1 MKLEKDFV
9 ISAGTEVPAHFELRV
24 KAMLGA
30 KIEYYSPI
38 FDEWIEWSHSWFL
51 DNIKYRIAENEAK
64 N

>member
-9 ISAGTEVPAHFELRV
+9 IAAGTEVPAHFELRV

-30 KIEYYSPI
+30 KIEYYNDLSEQWATWYPS
-38 FDEWIEWSHSWFL
+38 DFL
-51 DNIKYRIAENEAK
+51 ENMEYRIAENEAK

>member
-9 ISAGTEVPAHFELRV
+9 IAAGTEVPAHFELRV

-30 KIEYYSPI
+30 KIEYYDKGSEKWY
-38 FDEWIEWSHSWFL
+38 EWYNSWF
-51 DNIKYRIAENEAK
+51 DCHFEYRIAENETK

>member
-9 ISAGTEVPAHFELRV
+9 IAAGTEVPAHFELRV

-30 KIEYYSPI
+30 KIEVYIPFSC
-38 FDEWIEWSHSWFL
+38 EWIETKSPGWSPNYL
-51 DNIKYRIAENEAK
+51 YRIAENEAK